1 MAIYY
6 CMDYGIYHETRNF
19 GDDVNPLLLG
29 KLFHPSIIESQKICL
44 MGIGTILSD
53 YHVAKIEHYER
64 KIVFSSG
71 VGIQKIEKKFD
82 DSWDFVCVRGPKSAE
97 FLGLPAEKGISDGA
111 ILLADFYPPKPSE
124 QRKGIIFIPHIDTS
138 RKAGE
143 SFKKICK
150 KLGLG
155 YLTTDQPSDII
166 IEAVQ
171 TASLVITEAMHGAIL
186 ADAMRTPWIPVS
198 FFNHDPFKWEDWFLS
213 IEVPYISHQILPHFW
228 NVKKADNMTA
238 IKMPVRLLRE
248 ALAKKLFERI
258 LREKRPL
265 LSSDQVIEMRKRALR
280 ERVAFINKTYED

>member
-19 GDDVNPLLLG
+19 GDDINPLLLG

-138 RKAGE
+138 REAGE

-213 IEVPYISHQILPHFW
+213 VDMPYMSHQIRPHFW
-228 NVKKADNMTA
+228 NVKKADYMTA
-238 IKMPVRLLRE
+238 IKTPYRILKQG
-248 ALAKKLFERI
+248 LAKQSLRRI
-258 LREKRPL
+258 IHEAPAL
-265 LSSDQVIEMRKRALR
+265 LSSDSVIEARKQSLR
-280 ERVAFINKTYED
+280 ECCLYINQTYKD